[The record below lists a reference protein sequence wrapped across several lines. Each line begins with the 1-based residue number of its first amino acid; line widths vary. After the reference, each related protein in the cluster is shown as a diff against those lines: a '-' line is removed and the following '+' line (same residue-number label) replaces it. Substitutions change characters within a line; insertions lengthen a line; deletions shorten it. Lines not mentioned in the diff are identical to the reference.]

1 MIVSDRLG
9 IPLER
14 ITFVQSDTDLVPRG
28 GGTGGSRSVQLGG
41 TAVHQAAEAVWDRA
55 RNLAAGL
62 LECAVEDVVVH
73 DGGRVGVAGVPA
85 TALAW
90 TELVRRSPEPL
101 EADVDFTQA
110 GATFP
115 FGAHIAVV
123 EVDTETGRVVP
134 LRHVAVD
141 DAGTVINP
149 LLLAGQQH
157 GGVAA
162 GVSQALYE
170 QFHYDDAGNPLTATL
185 ADYTLPSAAE
195 FSAYEVAS
203 TETPTPLNALGAK
216 GIGEAG
222 TIGATPAVQN
232 AVIDALAHLGIRHL
246 DMPATP
252 ERVWRAIDE
261 ARAGRPADPWRP
273 PPAVFDELRAR
284 GVATSG
290 GPSPEEADV

>member
-1 MIVSDRLG
+1 ML
-9 IPLER
+9 
-14 ITFVQSDTDLVPRG
+14 F
-28 GGTGGSRSVQLGG
+28 RS
-41 TAVHQAAEAVWDRA
+41 
-55 RNLAAGL
+55 
-62 LECAVEDVVVH
+62 
-73 DGGRVGVAGVPA
+73 
-85 TALAW
+85 
-90 TELVRRSPEPL
+90 
-101 EADVDFTQA
+101 
-110 GATFP
+110 
-115 FGAHIAVV
+115 GAHIAVV
-123 EVDTETGRVVP
+123 EVDTETGRVIP
-134 LRHVAVD
+134 LGHVAVD

-216 GIGEAG
+216 GIREAG

-261 ARAGRPADPWRP
+261 ARSGRPADPWRP

-284 GVATSG
+284 GVAPSG
-290 GPSPEEADV
+290 GPSAEEADV